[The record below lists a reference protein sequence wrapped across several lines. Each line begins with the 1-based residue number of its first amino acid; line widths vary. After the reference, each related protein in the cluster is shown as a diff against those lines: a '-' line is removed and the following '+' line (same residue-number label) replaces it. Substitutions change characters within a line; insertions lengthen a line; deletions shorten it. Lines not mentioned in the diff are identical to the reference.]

1 MSGPSPR
8 RSRRSAFRFLSRIAF
23 CPSFANMS
31 APPRS
36 SPTRICPGS
45 SPQVVGN
52 VNAVYAITYSACF
65 YVLRC
70 LLGPDAP
77 ATAGL
82 MYPVEVLAPQGSVVN
97 AEPPAAVA
105 GGNVETSQRAYCRC
119 VVEGPC
125 ASRPTKSPGGQLRN
139 DEQFN
144 DFRREFACLQ
154 AGDERREVY
163 PQLIDLHALFS
174 AIRIS
179 VNHLGSTH

>member
-1 MSGPSPR
+1 
-8 RSRRSAFRFLSRIAF
+8 
-23 CPSFANMS
+23 MS

-105 GGNVETSQRAYCRC
+105 GEMWKPRSERIVDVLLRALAQAAPRRVPAASYGTMSNLTISAGNSPAF
-119 VVEGPC
+119 
-125 ASRPTKSPGGQLRN
+125 RPGMKGEKFIRN
-139 DEQFN
+139 
-144 DFRREFACLQ
+144 L
-154 AGDERREVY
+154 
-163 PQLIDLHALFS
+163 
-174 AIRIS
+174 
-179 VNHLGSTH
+179 